1 MKEFSEMCVSKTNGF
16 RLFPASIAR
25 YLSNKEA
32 YTYLVLL
39 FKSDFNTGESN
50 VLLETLSNETG
61 YNAETVSKHLHK
73 AEKFGYV
80 NITPRQYGKNGSG
93 TPKTKNYYKI
103 KKQSKDFVI
112 VSRDF
117 LDYHIENTSLK
128 EETDIKGFILL
139 VKCLCLNNCN
149 FTYYSLRDMDKHL
162 KISYATI
169 QKLVKRCEE
178 LELIVKDKGCYKIKL
193 DCFGLGNTAYFPKNT
208 PALYKDIYNNIAQF
222 CLSKGFEAPPYDR
235 KYIAKI
241 AAKYALT
248 KKEISE
254 IYKQTKEKDFVKRNY
269 IPYILQQRLQDLDEP
284 INSLNYFVQVLC
296 GKKYEKDSKREP
308 YEYHL

>member
-16 RLFPASIAR
+16 RLFPISIAQH
-25 YLSNKEA
+25 LNNKEA

-39 FKSDFNTGESN
+39 FKSDFETGESK
-50 VLLETLSNETG
+50 VLLETLSKEIG
-61 YNAETVSKHLHK
+61 YTSETVSKYLHK
-73 AEKFGYV
+73 AEGKFVEIAPHHG
-80 NITPRQYGKNGSG
+80 IKANGN
-93 TPKTKNYYKI
+93 PMTKNFYKVI
-103 KKQSKDFVI
+103 KPTKNFII
-112 VSRDF
+112 VNREF
-117 LDYHIENTSLK
+117 LDLHFVTLSLK
-128 EETDIKGFILL
+128 EEADIKGFILL
-139 VKCLCLNNCN
+139 VKCICLNNCN

-178 LELIVKDKGCYKIKL
+178 LGLIVKDKGCYKIKL
-193 DCFGLGNTAYFPKNT
+193 DCFDLGNTAYFPKNT
-208 PALYKDIYNNIAQF
+208 PALYKDIYDTIAQF

-296 GKKYEKDSKREP
+296 GKKYEKAPKREP